1 MLVKKA
7 KENLNSFES
16 DQQTSPAS
24 IQITRNK
31 NPSTGFLSYARE
43 ITWLMFILFK
53 LLPKSKIY
61 NTLFFCLGPLVWIQ
75 SILLMLRFFHT
86 IGLGAVDYEMVD
98 SAVRKKS
105 SKARGTYKVYS
116 DKGRFSIAK
125 NTSISGTT
133 SAVRRW
139 KKIYA
144 HINETTIC
152 GFKKRYEAQ
161 IKDGI
166 HQKDLRRQLSSIN
179 SEHVRVY

>member
-1 MLVKKA
+1 
-7 KENLNSFES
+7 
-16 DQQTSPAS
+16 
-24 IQITRNK
+24 
-31 NPSTGFLSYARE
+31 
-43 ITWLMFILFK
+43 
-53 LLPKSKIY
+53 
-61 NTLFFCLGPLVWIQ
+61 
-75 SILLMLRFFHT
+75 MLRFFHT

-98 SAVRKKS
+98 SVVRKKS

-116 DKGRFSIAK
+116 DKGRFSTAK

-133 SAVRRW
+133 SAVRRG

-179 SEHVRVY
+179 SEDVRVY